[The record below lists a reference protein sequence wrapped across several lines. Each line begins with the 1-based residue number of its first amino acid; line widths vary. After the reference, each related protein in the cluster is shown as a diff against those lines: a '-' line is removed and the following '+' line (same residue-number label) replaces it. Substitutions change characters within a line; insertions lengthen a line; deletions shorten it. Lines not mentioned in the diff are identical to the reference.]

1 MVKFI
6 KKLGPDIKIAI
17 LLILFSIILMLTFQ
31 VNFYNLMSS
40 NKEVIIKIIYLTG
53 VAIAISTAIHFLI
66 PEDLAR
72 KHLKNNKLIYLFYA
86 TLLGVLTPGP
96 VYAIY
101 PIVLELRR
109 KGVGNAIL
117 VAYLTGQTIIGPAR
131 APFEIGFFGL
141 KFYLFR
147 ILLALIMGPMAGI
160 LFIAFS
166 KFWPDKKIIVA

>member
-1 MVKFI
+1 MVKRL
-6 KKLGPDIKIAI
+6 KKAGADIKIAF
-17 LLILFSIILMLTFQ
+17 LLIALSIVIMLVCKLNFLSILTI
-31 VNFYNLMSS
+31 
-40 NKEVIIKIIYLTG
+40 NKAIIFKIIYLTG
-53 VAIAISTAIHFLI
+53 FAIAISTAIHFLI
-66 PEDLAR
+66 PEDLAE
-72 KHLKNNKLIYLFYA
+72 KHLKDNKLIHLFYA

-131 APFEIGFFGL
+131 APFEIGLFGW
-141 KFYLFR
+141 KFYLYR
-147 ILLALIMGPMAGI
+147 ILLALMMGPLAGV

-166 KFWPDKKIIVA
+166 KVWPDREIRNP

>member
-1 MVKFI
+1 MLSFQI
-6 KKLGPDIKIAI
+6 NFNQ
-17 LLILFSIILMLTFQ
+17 LI
-31 VNFYNLMSS
+31 SS
-40 NKEVIIKIIYLTG
+40 NQDVIIKIIYLTG

-86 TLLGVLTPGP
+86 TLLGVFTPGP

-141 KFYLFR
+141 KFYLYR
-147 ILLALIMGPMAGI
+147 ILLALLMGPMAGM
-160 LFIAFS
+160 LFIIFS
-166 KFWPDKKIIVA
+166 KFWPDKKIIV

>member
-1 MVKFI
+1 MVEYFRQ
-6 KKLGPDIKIAI
+6 LGTDIKIAF
-17 LLILFSIILMLTFQ
+17 LLIGLSIILMLSYH
-31 VNFYNLMSS
+31 VNFFELISS
-40 NKEVIIKIIYLTG
+40 NMEVIIKIIYLTG
-53 VAIAISTAIHFLI
+53 FAIVISTVIHFLI
-66 PEDLAR
+66 PEDLAE

-86 TLLGVLTPGP
+86 SLLGILTPGP
-96 VYAIY
+96 IYAIY

-141 KFYLFR
+141 KFYLYR
-147 ILLALIMGPMAGI
+147 ILLALMMGPMAGI

-166 KFWPDKKIIVA
+166 RFWPDKQITE